1 MPSLLPLHAK
11 RDASVNEPSA
21 PSPSKASHASHAQTE
36 FAPGVNDGSNEPLNE
51 NEDCMVRHPNRWSRM
66 REHVREPAA
75 EAFGTFILVLFGT
88 GVNCQNGVGN
98 NPATAVAPQA
108 DPGSIALAWGAGLA
122 LGGWVSGGISA
133 GHINPAVTLA
143 MAVFRGFPWRKVP
156 GYILAQYFGAWLGA
170 IVVYAN
176 YFHAINL
183 VDNHQYSVPGT
194 ASFFGAYALDYLP
207 SANAFFDE
215 FLGTFVL
222 VFVIFAVTDK
232 CRGPLSAALLPLA
245 LFFVFLGITAA
256 FGMQTAFALNP
267 ARDFG
272 PRVMTAMV
280 GYGRAVFNYRSQYWL
295 WCTTFAPILGAL
307 AAAAVYDV
315 LMYTGGDSII
325 NRPNAS
331 ARAYGDER
339 TSTNEPKTRAST
351 SKSMA

>member
-1 MPSLLPLHAK
+1 MPSLLPLHVK
-11 RDASVNEPSA
+11 HDVSVHEAPA
-21 PSPSKASHASHAQTE
+21 PSPSKASHMSNVQNE
-36 FAPGVNDGSNEPLNE
+36 YAPGVSDVSDEPLNE
-51 NEDCMVRHPNRWSRM
+51 GDVGPRYPNRWSRI
-66 REHVREPAA
+66 REHIREPAA

-98 NPATAVAPQA
+98 NPATTPSPQA

-122 LGGWVSGGISA
+122 LGGWVSGGISQ
-133 GHINPAVTLA
+133 GHINPAVTIA
-143 MAVFRGFPWRKVP
+143 MAAFGRFPWRKVP

-183 VDNHQYSVPGT
+183 VDNHQYTVPGT
-194 ASFFGAYALDYLP
+194 AGFFGAYALPYLP

-232 CRGPLSAALLPLA
+232 CRGPMSKSLLPLA

-307 AAAAVYDV
+307 TAAAVYDA
-315 LMYTGGDSII
+315 LMYTGGDSIF

-331 ARAYGDER
+331 ALASYEAER
-339 TSTNEPKTRAST
+339 TSTAESKRRAST
-351 SKSMA
+351 SKSLA